1 LSKRISK
8 LLTTTIAKNEFSNT
22 FVTKHLAPHQDSEQ
36 LSESGGQ
43 ESKKEETKDDV
54 IVDDES
60 NSSSVVLS
68 KQKIVLNKDTG
79 VKRKSRIA
87 IISGS

>member
-1 LSKRISK
+1 M
-8 LLTTTIAKNEFSNT
+8 
-22 FVTKHLAPHQDSEQ
+22 
-36 LSESGGQ
+36 
-43 ESKKEETKDDV
+43 

-87 IISGS
+87 IISGSQ